1 MDKLEFT
8 KQLVLDAGSLI
19 KELMTTSLS
28 VEEKSS
34 KSDLVTN
41 VDKACERFLVE
52 GIQKEYQNQ
61 SFLTEENTV
70 EQELGD
76 DMWVIDPI
84 DGTTNF
90 IFQKENFSISVA
102 YFHKQEPVFGIVLDV
117 IKDEMYWGHVDV
129 GAFVNDVK
137 CDLLSTSTTLSN
149 ALLTGDV
156 YRPGLFKLS
165 PTEMKP
171 KFLTHRFLGSGALE
185 TAHVSSGKFH
195 AYVFPKITIWDVA
208 AAMIL
213 LKCVGGTW
221 LFGDEHDTFIF
232 DDVPRVFVGASNL
245 HIKNE
250 LVGYLEV

>member
-8 KQLVLDAGSLI
+8 KKLVLDAGSLI
-19 KELMTTSLS
+19 KDLMKSSLS
-28 VEEKSS
+28 VEEKTS

-41 VDKACERFLVE
+41 VDKACERFLVT

-70 EQELGD
+70 ARDMGD
-76 DMWVIDPI
+76 DMWIIDPI

-90 IFQKENFSISVA
+90 IYQKENFSISVA
-102 YFHKQEPVFGIVLDV
+102 YFYKKQPVFGIVYDV
-117 IKDEMYWGHVDV
+117 MKDEMYWGHVDL
-129 GAFVNDVK
+129 GAFVNESK
-137 CDLLSTSTTLSN
+137 CDLLDPTTLLSD

-156 YRPGLFKLS
+156 YRPGLFRLS
-165 PTEMKP
+165 PNEMKP

-195 AYVFPKITIWDVA
+195 AYVFPQITIWDVA

-221 LFGDEHDTFIF
+221 VFGDTHDGFAF
-232 DDVPRVFVGASNL
+232 DDTKRLFIGASNQL
-245 HIKNE
+245 IKNE
-250 LVGYLEV
+250 LLGYV